1 MEGCFISQFSSLDDD
16 GAFALDATLGMGD
29 ALCHEAEQFSWPNLK
44 LCQPCIDG
52 AAVVTSAGVPCSVP
66 AILHC
71 GFAACFN
78 CAASCHISIARPH
91 ARPCSIPIFKR
102 LRLGSVVEYL
112 ACAIDRSCFTSAR
125 ASLSALMQSLM
136 FSLERCSR
144 LHLVYDACMF
154 LSVVLHSSTSI
165 LRSTGSGVLHGP
177 L

>member
-1 MEGCFISQFSSLDDD
+1 MHTLEGCFISQFSSRDDD

-52 AAVVTSAGVPCSVP
+52 AAAVTSAGVPCSVP

-71 GFAACFN
+71 GFAASSHVN
-78 CAASCHISIARPH
+78 CAASCPPMFHSHFQASQIGQ
-91 ARPCSIPIFKR
+91 F
-102 LRLGSVVEYL
+102 VVEYL
-112 ACAIDRSCFTSAR
+112 ACAIDHSCFTSAR

-165 LRSTGSGVLHGP
+165 FRSTGSGVLHGP